1 MKKTVFPYIFWSFI
15 GIGFNIC
22 MHNLQWNNVTIKY
35 VITGLVNGGSIV
47 TTYWFLC
54 RYTRLSSNPLFSAVE
69 KEKRKSVYVYI
80 SCCRFLLNVLI
91 PFAAKF
97 TDWVPYNPGFRLF
110 VNMSYLFLCCG
121 WLALTYTRNKKKR

>member
-1 MKKTVFPYIFWSFI
+1 M
-15 GIGFNIC
+15 
-22 MHNLQWNNVTIKY
+22 TIKY

-47 TTYWFLC
+47 TTYWFFMPL
-54 RYTRLSSNPLFSAVE
+54 YAAYLAIPLFSAVE

-80 SCCRFLLNVLI
+80 SVVGFLLNVLI

-110 VNMSYLFLCCG
+110 VNMSYLFYVVVDC
-121 WLALTYTRNKKKR
+121 K

>member
-1 MKKTVFPYIFWSFI
+1 MITGANLLDYRQRYDTKTFLIKRAKKTVFPYIFWSFI

-54 RYTRLSSNPLFSAVE
+54 RYTRSIWQSLYSQQWR
-69 KEKRKSVYVYI
+69 RKNENRYMYI
-80 SCCRFLLNVLI
+80 
-91 PFAAKF
+91 
-97 TDWVPYNPGFRLF
+97 
-110 VNMSYLFLCCG
+110 
-121 WLALTYTRNKKKR
+121 